1 VYHVQGAV
9 LLFFW
14 LIAIVAF
21 IVEVFAL
28 IDAIRVPT
36 DAYTAASKQ
45 TKKLWL
51 IILGI
56 ANVVGLGA
64 ATLPDR
70 LPLLSI
76 LPIVAFIV
84 AAIYLADVRPAVATY
99 RGKGGSRGGGSNMG
113 PYGPW

>member
-1 VYHVQGAV
+1 MNNVHGA
-9 LLFFW
+9 LAYFFW

-21 IVEVFAL
+21 VVEVFAL
-28 IDAIRVPT
+28 IDAIRVPAQ
-36 DAYTAASKQ
+36 AYTAASKQ

-51 IILGI
+51 LILGI
-56 ANVVGLGA
+56 ANVVGLAGA
-64 ATLPDR
+64 AAFLSI
-70 LPLLSI
+70 LSI

-99 RGKGGSRGGGSNMG
+99 RGRGGNRGGGSNMG

>member
-1 VYHVQGAV
+1 VNNIQGGLAY
-9 LLFFW
+9 LFW

-21 IVEVFAL
+21 VVEVFAL
-28 IDAIRVPT
+28 IDAIRVPA
-36 DAYTAASKQ
+36 DAYTSASKQ

-51 IILGI
+51 LILGI
-56 ANVVGLGA
+56 ANVVGLAGA
-64 ATLPDR
+64 ANILTI
-70 LPLLSI
+70 LSI

>member
-1 VYHVQGAV
+1 MNNIQGGLFV
-9 LLFFW
+9 FFW

-28 IDAIRVPT
+28 IDAIRVPAE
-36 DAYTAASKQ
+36 AYAAASKQ

-56 ANVVGLGA
+56 ANVVGLAGA
-64 ATLPDR
+64 ANILTI
-70 LPLLSI
+70 LSI

-84 AAIYLADVRPAVATY
+84 AAIYLADVRPAVASY
-99 RGKGGSRGGGSNMG
+99 RGKGRPGGGSNMG

>member
-1 VYHVQGAV
+1 MNNIHGA
-9 LLFFW
+9 LAYFFW

-36 DAYTAASKQ
+36 EAYTAASKQ

-51 IILGI
+51 LILGI
-56 ANVVGLGA
+56 ANVVGLAGA
-64 ATLPDR
+64 AAFLTI
-70 LPLLSI
+70 LSI

-99 RGKGGSRGGGSNMG
+99 RGRGGSRGGGSNMG

>member
-1 VYHVQGAV
+1 MNNIQGG
-9 LLFFW
+9 LGYFFW

-28 IDAIRVPT
+28 VDAIRVPAN
-36 DAYTAASKQ
+36 AYTAASKQ

-51 IILGI
+51 LILGI
-56 ANVVGLGA
+56 ANVVGLGGA
-64 ATLPDR
+64 AAF

-99 RGKGGSRGGGSNMG
+99 RGKGGSQNGSNMG

>member
-1 VYHVQGAV
+1 MTNIQGG
-9 LLFFW
+9 LGYFFW

-21 IVEVFAL
+21 VVEVFAL
-28 IDAIRVPT
+28 VDAIRVPAQ
-36 DAYTAASKQ
+36 AYTAASKQ
-45 TKKLWL
+45 SKKLWL
-51 IILGI
+51 LLLGI
-56 ANVVGLGA
+56 ANVVGLGGA
-64 ATLPDR
+64 AAFLTI
-70 LPLLSI
+70 LSI